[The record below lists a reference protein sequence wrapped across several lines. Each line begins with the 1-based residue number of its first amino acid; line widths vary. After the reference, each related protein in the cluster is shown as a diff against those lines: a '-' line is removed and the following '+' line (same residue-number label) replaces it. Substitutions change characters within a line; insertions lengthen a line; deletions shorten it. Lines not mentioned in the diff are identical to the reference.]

1 MLLTLPPELK
11 QALDVG
17 GGVDVAA
24 LSAQVGAL
32 TQQAQ
37 QQAQQIEEYRR
48 TIDADIIAGQN
59 QLVMARMNNE
69 AALRSKLVELEAKA
83 AENEKDRQLELLKM
97 EGDARA
103 KAEEL
108 FIKSRE
114 AEQKFIE
121 STRKSVQEAERLRID
136 AEKARAEIVG
146 KLGVVIK
153 NTYTDNLTP
162 QTEL

>member
-1 MLLTLPPELK
+1 MTEQPLHPRKRHPPPA
-11 QALDVG
+11 QA
-17 GGVDVAA
+17 
-24 LSAQVGAL
+24 
-32 TQQAQ
+32 T
-37 QQAQQIEEYRR
+37 EH
-48 TIDADIIAGQN
+48 
-59 QLVMARMNNE
+59 
-69 AALRSKLVELEAKA
+69 
-83 AENEKDRQLELLKM
+83 EKDRQLELLKL

-121 STRKSVQEAERLRID
+121 STRKSVQDAERLRIE

-146 KLGVVIK
+146 KLGAVIK